1 LYHFFRLAT
10 IIFCLAACSVLAQDP
25 HKVDSLKG
33 KLLSSEGADRFEIL
47 NELFKVY
54 NSTNFN
60 EALIYADNF
69 SDQALAIGDSV
80 RIVQGGRMQ
89 AYALIYL
96 GKNEAAV
103 EVLIKILGIAT
114 RNQSKYPDLKSQI
127 KFILNNI
134 GLAYTYLG
142 NYDKA
147 LDYHYQSLL
156 IREAEGDKK
165 SIRNALN
172 NIGLVFYYLKDNE
185 KAIQNFLRAME
196 ISKELKDFTGQER
209 LYINLGLSYN
219 RLGKFNEAIKF
230 FNEGFKIC
238 GDKCDD
244 NIMKEGLEGLGYAY
258 KENHQL
264 AIAKSNFS
272 KSLEISRKQ
281 DDKRYSSENLFAL
294 GKIELELGNE
304 EAGIKKIMEAELL
317 AEAINFADGK
327 LVIYKELGDYFRKK
341 KDYEKSLFYN
351 NRYAQFKDSIYS
363 EQLMKNLTKVQTNFD
378 QRENLKTIAEKDQVV
393 ALQKE
398 VITRTQRQYIFII
411 AITCLI
417 ASLATVL
424 FYFTRRQQKI
434 NQELSRAKNKI
445 EEQNSQLAGY
455 NKQLEEDVTNRTKDL
470 NLSNRALRQVNE
482 ELDNFIYKTSHDI
495 RGPLATLKG
504 MCNVA
509 LMDVRDELAINYL
522 KKLDVTADRMNTI
535 LTRLMIV
542 NHINSSVLLPVNVNF
557 REIIDEIFAF
567 ERKKGLPPRFVIT
580 SEIDPDSSIISD
592 VALVKI
598 ILENLI
604 DNAIKFY
611 NTSDRMN
618 PFVKVKLT
626 KLEGFVKVSVEDNGI
641 GMKHRGG
648 KDIFQM
654 FMRASERSE
663 IGGIGLY
670 LAKIASEKIGG
681 EVNLVHSDSKGSLFD
696 IILPSD
702 LNDVIKSR
710 SKDEQNLIGVLEKES
725 DVIPKPSS
733 TVI

>member
-1 LYHFFRLAT
+1 M
-10 IIFCLAACSVLAQDP
+10 
-25 HKVDSLKG
+25 
-33 KLLSSEGADRFEIL
+33 
-47 NELFKVY
+47 NELFKAY
-54 NSTNFN
+54 NSTNFD
-60 EALIYADNF
+60 EALIYADDF
-69 SDQALAIGDSV
+69 SNQALATGDSV
-80 RIVQGGRMQ
+80 RIVQGGRMR

-96 GKNEAAV
+96 GRNEEAT
-103 EVLIKILGIAT
+103 EVLIHILGVAK
-114 RNQSKYPDLKSQI
+114 RNQNKYGDLKGQI

-147 LDYHYQSLL
+147 LEYHYQSLL
-156 IREAEGDKK
+156 IREEEGDKK

-172 NIGLVFYYLKDNE
+172 NIGLVFHNLKDDE
-185 KAIQNFLRAME
+185 RAIQNYLKALE
-196 ISKELKDFTGQER
+196 ISKELDDFAGQER
-209 LYINLGLSYN
+209 LFANLGLSYN
-219 RLGKFNEAIKF
+219 VLGKFDEAIRSFKK
-230 FNEGFKIC
+230 GFDLC

-244 NIMKEGLEGLGYAY
+244 NIMKEGLAGLGVAY
-258 KENHQL
+258 KEKHEL
-264 AIAKSNFS
+264 GIAKDSFL

-281 DDKRYSSENLFAL
+281 NDKRYASETLF
-294 GKIELELGNE
+294 ELGNVE
-304 EAGIKKIMEAELL
+304 IELKNEAVGVKYIMEAEAL
-317 AEAINFADGK
+317 AESIHLAEGK
-327 LVIYKELGDYFRKK
+327 IKIYKALGEYYRTKK
-341 KDYEKSLFYN
+341 NYEKSLFYY
-351 NRYAQFKDSIYS
+351 NRYIQTKDSTYS
-363 EQLMKNLTKVQTNFD
+363 DQLIKNLTKVQTNFD
-378 QRENLKTIAEKDQVV
+378 QRENLKTIAEKNQIV

-398 VITRTQRQYIFII
+398 VITRTERQYFFII

-424 FYFTRRQQKI
+424 YYFTRRQQRI
-434 NQELSRAKNKI
+434 NKELSSAKNKI
-445 EEQNSQLAGY
+445 EEQNSKLAGY
-455 NKQLEEDVTNRTKDL
+455 NKQLEEEVTDRTKDL
-470 NLSNRALRQVNE
+470 NQSNKALRQVNE

-509 LMDVRDELAINYL
+509 LMDVKDELAINYL

-567 ERKKGLPPRFVIT
+567 ERKKGLPPRFLIT
-580 SEIDPDSSIISD
+580 SEIEPDSSIVSD
-592 VALVKI
+592 AALVRI

-611 NTSDRMN
+611 NTSDRLN
-618 PFVKVKLT
+618 PYVKVKLT
-626 KLEGFVKVSVEDNGI
+626 KQEGFVKVRVEDNGI
-641 GMKHRGG
+641 GMKHRSG

-681 EVNLVHSDSKGSLFD
+681 EVNLVNSDSKGSLFD
-696 IILPSD
+696 VILPSD
-702 LNDVIKSR
+702 LNDVIKNR
-710 SKDEQNLIGVLEKES
+710 SKSEQNLIGMFEKES
-725 DVIPKPSS
+725 DSSSKSSS
-733 TVI
+733 TII